1 MVVSTLVGAAIGLR
15 SILSATWVETDS
27 NSGPKLRLSGDP
39 YGKVTNSARMAGTI
53 AWLKKLTAEPPAI
66 HVEQIEISAEF
77 DLQGKVAT
85 STELDRPSL
94 SVIPKPEESTAA
106 IDFKTDQTEPQETL
120 TMADEPITIPFRQTV
135 PPHFLAAMKPANA
148 VVPPVQVSD
157 PIISGVETT
166 EVENT
171 ASTPRLTPLA
181 QALRQLQQER
191 RI

>member
-1 MVVSTLVGAAIGLR
+1 
-15 SILSATWVETDS
+15 
-27 NSGPKLRLSGDP
+27 
-39 YGKVTNSARMAGTI
+39 MAGTI

-77 DLQGKVAT
+77 DLQGKVTT

-94 SVIPKPEESTAA
+94 SLIPKPEESTAA